1 MESRIKHRG
10 RDIIIFLS
18 SLLGLTFFYR
28 TSQSL
33 RRSLVRVLVFH
44 DVQDKVWFEKTI
56 AYLAQYCRL
65 ITPEMYAQGK
75 FDTYRINVLITFDDG
90 YASWVTTCLPI
101 LSHYGVKAVFFINSG
116 LIDVSENPEA
126 QKRYVH
132 DRLLLSPRNT
142 LSWEGVKHLSENG
155 HTIGGHTVTHARLS
169 ELQEHMQR
177 EEIIRDKVRI
187 EAVLEKEITMFAYP
201 FGQSTDYT
209 SATKKIVSDIG
220 YTSAFTTES
229 GFVYR
234 EDTFALSRLCIEDN
248 LSPSHVRRWVGGGYD
263 IFQKLKSLCVR

>member
-10 RDIIIFLS
+10 RDSIIFLS

-28 TSQSL
+28 TFVSL
-33 RRSLVRVLVFH
+33 RRPLVRVLVFH
-44 DVQDKVWFEKTI
+44 DVQDKMWFEEIISHLTQH
-56 AYLAQYCRL
+56 YHC
-65 ITPEMYAQGK
+65 ITPEAYVQGK
-75 FDTYRINVLITFDDG
+75 FDMHRINILMTFDDG

-132 DRLLLSPRNT
+132 DRLLLSSRNT

-177 EEIIRDKVRI
+177 EEILCDKVRI
-187 EAVLEKEITMFAYP
+187 EAVLGKDITMFAYP
-201 FGQSTDYT
+201 FGQSTDY
-209 SATKKIVSDIG
+209 ARVTKKIVSDTG
-220 YTSAFTTES
+220 YTAAFTTKS
-229 GFVYR
+229 GFV
-234 EDTFALSRLCIEDN
+234 DSTDIFALSRLCIEDN
-248 LSPSHVRRWVGGGYD
+248 LPPSHVRRWVGGGYD